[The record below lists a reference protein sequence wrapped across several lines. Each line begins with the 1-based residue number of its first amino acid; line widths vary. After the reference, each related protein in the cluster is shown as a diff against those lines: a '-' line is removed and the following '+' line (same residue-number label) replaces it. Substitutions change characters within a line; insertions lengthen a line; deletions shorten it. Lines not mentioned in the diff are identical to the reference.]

1 MSSTSESTS
10 TFDVGTPDTLWSDL
24 VPETP
29 EDNSFWAAEL
39 VVQGWDQHWPV
50 TITIIGDFNTPTER
64 KWFECWCNV
73 DPWDYLILDNNHN
86 IFIPGVPKPYYTQAN
101 PLARSDEFDHW
112 ARTATDPNY
121 WLENLVDNFR
131 QLHD

>member
-10 TFDVGTPDTLWSDL
+10 TFDVGTPDTLCSNL

-29 EDNSFWAAEL
+29 EDNSFWAAGL

-50 TITIIGDFNTPTER
+50 TTTIIGDFDTPTER

-86 IFIPGVPKPYYTQAN
+86 IFIPGLQHQAEVYGTTTLVGTSWIELTERAFKYYILGKSSIVFLTF
-101 PLARSDEFDHW
+101 LF
-112 ARTATDPNY
+112 
-121 WLENLVDNFR
+121 
-131 QLHD
+131 